1 MDFVALDVETANA
14 DMTFICQVGLA
25 RFENGVLVHE
35 WKSYV
40 DPEDY
45 FDAVNV
51 PVHGIDENAVR
62 GAPKQTGIAPLLCEH
77 IKGRVIV
84 CHTHF
89 DRVSIHQS
97 FLKYGICAPSC
108 TWLDSARVARRA
120 WQEFAQSGYGRR
132 NLCGVLGYEFVHH
145 DALED
150 AKASAHVLLAAI
162 TKTGLDLDR
171 WLRRVE
177 QPIVE
182 GGGIA
187 REGNQEG
194 PLYGE
199 VLVFTGSLVIPRR
212 EAADMAAR
220 IGCTVAEAV
229 NKKTTMLVVGD
240 QDIRKLAG
248 QEKSTKHR
256 KAEDLTL
263 KGQSI
268 RIFRETDF
276 KELVSSAR

>member
-14 DMTFICQVGLA
+14 DMTSICQVGFA
-25 RFENGVLVHE
+25 RFESGVLVHE

-51 PVHGIDENAVR
+51 SVHGIDEDAVR
-62 GAPKQTGIAPLLCEH
+62 GAPKLTGIAPLLCEH
-77 IKGRVIV
+77 LTSRVIV

-97 FLKYGICAPSC
+97 FLKYGICVPSC

-120 WQEFAQSGYGRR
+120 WQEFAHSGYGLR
-132 NLCGVLGYEFVHH
+132 NLCDALGYEFVHH

-162 TKTGLDLDR
+162 TKTGLDLDG
-171 WLRRVE
+171 WIRRVE
-177 QPIVE
+177 QPIAERV
-182 GGGIA
+182 GIA

-194 PLYGE
+194 ALYGE
-199 VLVFTGSLVIPRR
+199 VLVFTGALIIPRR
-212 EAADMAAR
+212 EAADMAAAM
-220 IGCTVAEAV
+220 GCAVADAV

-256 KAEDLTL
+256 KAEDLIL

-276 KELVSSAR
+276 KELVSLAR

>member
-14 DMTFICQVGLA
+14 AMTSICQVGLA
-25 RFENGVLVHE
+25 RFESGVLVHE

-51 PVHGIDENAVR
+51 SVHGIDEDTVR
-62 GAPKQTGIAPLLCEH
+62 GAPKLTGIAPLLCEH
-77 IKGRVIV
+77 MTSRVIV

-97 FLKYGICAPSC
+97 FLKYGICVPPC
-108 TWLDSARVARRA
+108 TWLDSARVARRT
-120 WQEFAQSGYGRR
+120 WQEFAQSGYGLR
-132 NLCGVLGYEFVHH
+132 NLCEVLGYEFVHH

-150 AKASAHVLLAAI
+150 AKAAAHVLLAAI
-162 TKTGLDLDR
+162 TKTGLDLDG
-171 WLRRVE
+171 WLKRVE

-182 GGGIA
+182 WGGIA
-187 REGNQEG
+187 REGNKEG

-199 VLVFTGSLVIPRR
+199 MLVFTGALTISRR

-220 IGCTVAEAV
+220 IGCTVADAV

-240 QDIRKLAG
+240 QDVRKLAG
-248 QEKSTKHR
+248 REKSTKHR
-256 KAEDLTL
+256 KAEELIL

-276 KELVSSAR
+276 KEMVSLA

>member
-14 DMTFICQVGLA
+14 DMTSICQVGFA
-25 RFENGVLVHE
+25 RFESGVLVHE

-51 PVHGIDENAVR
+51 SVHGIDEDAVR
-62 GAPKQTGIAPLLCEH
+62 GAPKLTGIAPLLCEH
-77 IKGRVIV
+77 LTSRVIV

-97 FLKYGICAPSC
+97 FLKYGICVPSC

-120 WQEFAQSGYGRR
+120 WQEFAHSGYGLR
-132 NLCGVLGYEFVHH
+132 NLCDALGYEFVHH

-162 TKTGLDLDR
+162 TKTGLDLDG
-171 WLRRVE
+171 WIRRVE
-177 QPIVE
+177 QPIAERV
-182 GGGIA
+182 GIA

-194 PLYGE
+194 ALYGE
-199 VLVFTGSLVIPRR
+199 VLVFTGALIIPRR
-212 EAADMAAR
+212 EAADMVAAM
-220 IGCTVAEAV
+220 GCAVADAV

-256 KAEDLTL
+256 KAEDLIL

-276 KELVSSAR
+276 KELVSLAR